1 MLKDTQL
8 HILADSDEHEAVQQ
22 VQVNLHFPK
31 IIPKI
36 CCYLD
41 VRGYG
46 FPYSGRI
53 FMQSVALYLFHL
65 SITQVS
71 ADLDGRFMGI
81 VLQNER

>member
-41 VRGYG
+41 AGVW
-46 FPYSGRI
+46 FPL
-53 FMQSVALYLFHL
+53 QW
-65 SITQVS
+65 Q
-71 ADLDGRFMGI
+71 DLHAIGCP
-81 VLQNER
+81 

>member
-36 CCYLD
+36 CSYLD
-41 VRGYG
+41 MRGYS

-65 SITQVS
+65 SIYTSECGFGWQIYGHCP
-71 ADLDGRFMGI
+71 AK
-81 VLQNER
+81 